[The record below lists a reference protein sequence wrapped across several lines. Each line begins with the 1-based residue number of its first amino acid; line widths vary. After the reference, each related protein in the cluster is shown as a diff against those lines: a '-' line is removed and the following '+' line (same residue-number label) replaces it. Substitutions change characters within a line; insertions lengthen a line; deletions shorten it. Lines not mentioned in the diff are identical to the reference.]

1 MGGRTSAPVGV
12 MENQE
17 SGEVAMFK
25 KLRKVY
31 EAKKE
36 TMDDDQ
42 LLAYLKSQYTSFRI
56 VAQASGGD
64 LVFPEGHNAANK
76 DNLGQRQSTFLAGGG
91 GSFARVSKLSI
102 IQVRL
107 Q

>member
-1 MGGRTSAPVGV
+1 MGGGTSAPVGV

-42 LLAYLKSQYTSFRI
+42 LLAF
-56 VAQASGGD
+56 
-64 LVFPEGHNAANK
+64 
-76 DNLGQRQSTFLAGGG
+76 
-91 GSFARVSKLSI
+91 
-102 IQVRL
+102 
-107 Q
+107 